1 MARVSVVYVSL
12 SCSCRNLPSEG
23 LPLGETTRP
32 RPFLAPRYTTSTTSM
47 NSCLSV
53 IAQFTCSAGAVL
65 NCLLAV
71 AGSKR
76 CKKNPQWAHLVI
88 VSRAQVYHYVLRK
101 HTSLSALSVVALG
114 KHVSKN
120 VHTLFLKKNIMVQ
133 GSYSSYMVL
142 KSGTW
147 RQSGDTLESV
157 RARWVQQL
165 GGHSKSGRLP

>member
-1 MARVSVVYVSL
+1 MAHVSVVNMCL
-12 SCSCRNLPSEG
+12 SYSCRILPSEG
-23 LPLGETTRP
+23 PPLGETTRP

-65 NCLLAV
+65 RRLLAV
-71 AGSKR
+71 AGRQR
-76 CKKNPQWAHLVI
+76 CKKNPQRANLVI
-88 VSRAQVYHYVLRK
+88 VSRAQVYHYVLRMNK
-101 HTSLSALSVVALG
+101 SLLALSMVAHG
-114 KHVSKN
+114 KHVLKI

-147 RQSGDTLESV
+147 RQSGDTLESL
-157 RARWVQQL
+157 RAQWAQQL
-165 GGHSKSGRLP
+165 GGHSKDGRHP